1 MSPAEAIA
9 ASSVSGGSVSPVP
22 TAYRCAA
29 SSWTD
34 FSDRSE
40 PAPLSGSSGQRRSAR
55 VLVAAHG
62 TENGGCKLR
71 LGADRRTTVTV
82 ASARRAAP
90 SWSSRGRVGM
100 TSSWVASAFDVINN
114 VGTVMVD
121 NWYGAD
127 RGFLQRDAG
136 QFERAEDVTAWC
148 GGAVLLRAAY
158 LGDVG
163 LFDERLFLYY
173 EDLELSLRGANRG
186 WRYRYEPRSIV
197 RHRLGATAVHGSP
210 ATERFKE
217 RNRLLVLA
225 RHFPPGCP
233 RLPRSGTCCRRRRT
247 RGATSRRRCFRVA
260 HRMVRSS
267 PTG

>member
-1 MSPAEAIA
+1 M
-9 ASSVSGGSVSPVP
+9 ASGATSRTFVVEPGTGWYDVELGG
-22 TAYRCAA
+22 
-29 SSWTD
+29 
-34 FSDRSE
+34 E
-40 PAPLSGSSGQRRSAR
+40 
-55 VLVAAHG
+55 
-62 TENGGCKLR
+62 
-71 LGADRRTTVTV
+71 
-82 ASARRAAP
+82 
-90 SWSSRGRVGM
+90 
-100 TSSWVASAFDVINN
+100 AFDVINN

-127 RGFLQRDAG
+127 RGFLQRDTG

-173 EDLELSLRGANRG
+173 EDLELSLRGAK
-186 WRYRYEPRSIV
+186 PRLAIPV
-197 RHRLGATAVHGSP
+197 RTALDRASSRRRDAVHGSP

-233 RLPRSGTCCRRRRT
+233 RLPRSGTCCRRRHM
-247 RGATSRRRCFRVA
+247 RGGT
-260 HRMVRSS
+260 
-267 PTG
+267 